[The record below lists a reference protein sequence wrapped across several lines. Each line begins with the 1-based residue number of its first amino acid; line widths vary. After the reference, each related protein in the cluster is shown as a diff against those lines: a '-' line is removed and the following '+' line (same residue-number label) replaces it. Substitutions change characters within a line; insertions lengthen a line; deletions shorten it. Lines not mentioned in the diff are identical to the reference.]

1 MEELTI
7 SRNDFEKEASKTF
20 RGLFAEEDF
29 RDVTLVSADSKLI
42 SAHKVVLSSI
52 SPFFR
57 KIFKLHQSPLI
68 FLKGVNSL
76 DLNLLLRF
84 IYLGE
89 CQVAE
94 ESLSTFL
101 ELGEELEVDGLIQ
114 KDNCLGTPSKSTQQT
129 DNEIKEYQT
138 NESTRDDLFKCSS
151 CDFKFKSKDYLD
163 KHFVTKHVEI
173 ESKIPKIEAQNHDTK
188 DFKEKEND
196 VAKLPQEDGNQA
208 MEENVTKCVDK
219 INSSS
224 VEEIF
229 KTLLE
234 GFDTDKNYEDKRE
247 DKEFQDNA
255 GKEIHD
261 DADVAEK
268 ISTDSFQQGE
278 SCEDTLGPNE
288 SIENNQDANAL

>member
-76 DLNLLLRF
+76 DLDLLLRF

-101 ELGEELEVDGLIQ
+101 ELGEELEVD
-114 KDNCLGTPSKSTQQT
+114 
-129 DNEIKEYQT
+129 
-138 NESTRDDLFKCSS
+138 
-151 CDFKFKSKDYLD
+151 
-163 KHFVTKHVEI
+163 HVCFQLVHE
-173 ESKIPKIEAQNHDTK
+173 HHC
-188 DFKEKEND
+188 
-196 VAKLPQEDGNQA
+196 V
-208 MEENVTKCVDK
+208 NVGV
-219 INSSS
+219 
-224 VEEIF
+224 
-229 KTLLE
+229 
-234 GFDTDKNYEDKRE
+234 GDKRKPLLRE
-247 DKEFQDNA
+247 
-255 GKEIHD
+255 HL
-261 DADVAEK
+261 V
-268 ISTDSFQQGE
+268 
-278 SCEDTLGPNE
+278 CV
-288 SIENNQDANAL
+288 